1 MYPLH
6 RGAGHLAGPVAGAFF
21 KSIASPTRSDMRQLH
36 PQPSPR
42 SARRGWGTN
51 GCLSVRRLV
60 LEHDGC
66 PDRASDVA
74 AVMVRR
80 RGSPLNSQ
88 KTPPRAISHRKF
100 ETTLQPRGMTVLPA
114 QVCPRSLAKRASL
127 DVAARARSRMWQKV
141 ASKLCRLVTRPRRGR
156 CHLEPVWMS
165 PCAVLCGGSVSS
177 LEGRGGALTPGDAS
191 ATSRTIVSSRH
202 LSWSGA
208 GSW

>member
-1 MYPLH
+1 MSFSTTS
-6 RGAGHLAGPVAGAFF
+6 GP
-21 KSIASPTRSDMRQLH
+21 
-36 PQPSPR
+36 
-42 SARRGWGTN
+42 
-51 GCLSVRRLV
+51 
-60 LEHDGC
+60 EHDGC
-66 PDRASDVA
+66 PDRASAVA

-88 KTPPRAISHRKF
+88 KTPPRAISQRKF

-177 LEGRGGALTPGDAS
+177 LEGRGRAFRTMRDPSVVSYWLQYQNAGTRIQTGGTGHPSKKAARPCGPVACVQSNAPSPCPMALQPCR
-191 ATSRTIVSSRH
+191 SR
-202 LSWSGA
+202 A
-208 GSW
+208 